1 MPAEPPLRIVFA
13 GTPEFA
19 GHHLQALI
27 AAKTNLV
34 AVYTQPDRPAGRGKK
49 LTASPVKKI
58 AESAGLDIVQPASLR
73 DLDAQEEL
81 ANLQPDLLIV
91 VAYGL
96 ILPQAVLDI
105 PRFGCINVHASLL
118 PRWRGA
124 APIQRAIEAGDSQS
138 GVTIMQMEAGLDTG
152 PIMASS
158 ACEITTQATAAELHD
173 QLAELGAPL
182 LLEVLQDLPARI
194 ASARPQSDD
203 GTTYANKLDK
213 AEAKVDWHKSA
224 AELQRKVLAFNPF
237 PGAWSL
243 LDDQRIKI
251 WRAQRCEGQG
261 RPGEILSASEAGLI
275 VACAEQ
281 ALSISE
287 LQLPG
292 GKAMPC
298 GQLLNSRRELFAV
311 GKVLG
316 S

>member
-1 MPAEPPLRIVFA
+1 MPANFPLRVVFA

-19 GHHLQALI
+19 AHHLQALI
-27 AAKTNLV
+27 DAATNLV

-73 DLDAQEEL
+73 TLEVQQEL
-81 ANLQPDLLIV
+81 AKLQPDLLIV

-96 ILPQAVLDI
+96 ILPRAVLDI

-124 APIQRAIEAGDSQS
+124 APIQRAIEAGDKHS

-152 PIMASS
+152 PIMA
-158 ACEITTQATAAELHD
+158 AAKCAITTETTAAQLHD
-173 QLAELGAPL
+173 QLAKLGAPL
-182 LLEVLQDLPARI
+182 LLEVLQDLPAHLAK
-194 ASARPQSDD
+194 ASPQSDD
-203 GTTYANKLDK
+203 GSTYANKLDK
-213 AEAKVDWHKSA
+213 AEAQLDWHKSA
-224 AELQRKVLAFNPF
+224 IELQRKVLAFNPF

-243 LDDQRIKI
+243 LDGDRIKI
-251 WRAQRCEGQG
+251 WRAQLCEGQG
-261 RPGEILSASEAGLI
+261 KPGEILSADEHGLI

-292 GKAMPC
+292 GKAMPS
-298 GQLLNSRRELFAV
+298 GQLLNSRRELFAS